1 MCWKHVLYEMCFM
14 KRKGT
19 WNSQLIE
26 RAALWLC
33 ILWSK
38 EGVSHGSAW
47 AWDRLDVLRMLR
59 HVEPQLLGWFMTIW
73 CRRCV
78 HKLFT
83 YIYIKLYKYV
93 LDHLIPVFGGTEQDP
108 VTSCRSLHRRWMS
121 APVLQLA
128 NGTTTSIGWLDGVRF
143 EFDIVWRT
151 FTHIYIYMYIYI
163 YSWIHTP
170 EMTCFCIIL
179 LGKWMISRRKHIR
192 WMAWASLGITH
203 QQPLEVNNDSGAGP
217 VLSLGRI
224 GSYWI
229 TWIAAEVVTIDDNW
243 YHVMFLGKL

>member
-1 MCWKHVLYEMCFM
+1 MNRPDSRSPWVTKGPHSQQAGWAGWAWSCGRSKNPRLPRYPRALVESGDQIPSGFKGVNFMLKTCAEKMCWKNVL

-19 WNSQLIE
+19 GNSELIE

-59 HVEPQLLGWFMTIW
+59 HVEPQLLGWFMMIW

-78 HKLFT
+78 HKLF
-83 YIYIKLYKYV
+83 IHV

-121 APVLQLA
+121 APVLQRA
-128 NGTTTSIGWLDGVRF
+128 NWTTTSIGWLDGVWR
-143 EFDIVWRT
+143 VWRT
-151 FTHIYIYMYIYI
+151 FTYIQ
-163 YSWIHTP
+163 YSYTWNDLFLHHY
-170 EMTCFCIIL
+170 F
-179 LGKWMISRRKHIR
+179 GKM
-192 WMAWASLGITH
+192 
-203 QQPLEVNNDSGAGP
+203 ND
-217 VLSLGRI
+217 
-224 GSYWI
+224 
-229 TWIAAEVVTIDDNW
+229 
-243 YHVMFLGKL
+243 F